1 MTAVEELDGQVA
13 IVTGAAQGIG
23 RGIAERLRADGARV
37 VVADLNEE
45 TAAQAAQA
53 IDPSGE
59 QALAVGVDVADPDA
73 VATLVRRTRE
83 RFGRIDI
90 LVNNAGWS
98 KNQPFL
104 ADTPDYWERVIA
116 VNFTAVIVC
125 SRAVLDPMIEQGGG
139 RVISIA
145 SDAARVG
152 TPREAVYAGAKAGI
166 IGFSKSLAAEMAR
179 YQITVNVICPA
190 TTDTPLVR
198 GMLSE
203 DQIARRVKAIPLG
216 RLGQPSDI
224 AHAVAYFASP
234 GAAWV
239 TGQVLS
245 VNGGMTRLG

>member
-1 MTAVEELDGQVA
+1 MGEIDGQVA

-23 RGIAERLRADGARV
+23 RGIAERLRGEGARV

-45 TAAQAAQA
+45 LAGQTAQA
-53 IDPSGE
+53 IDPAGE
-59 QALAVGVDVADPDA
+59 HTLAVGVDVADPDA
-73 VATLVRRTRE
+73 VAELVRRTRE
-83 RFGRIDI
+83 RFGQIDI

-116 VNFTAVIVC
+116 VNFKAVIVC

-139 RVISIA
+139 RIISIA

-203 DQIARRVKAIPLG
+203 EQIARRVKAIPLG

-224 AHAVAYFASP
+224 AHAVAFFASP